1 MSLADVAKA
10 QGLSLS
16 AVKTRASRG
25 RRLLQQQLVE
35 CCRVALSPK
44 GAVMDYDA
52 RKAAAC
58 APSTAGCRAASS
70 CKPG

>member
-1 MSLADVAKA
+1 MSLADIAKA

-25 RRLLQQQLVE
+25 RRLLQQELVE

-44 GAVMDYDA
+44 GAVMDYDV

-58 APSTAGCRAASS
+58 APGTAGCRSAGS
-70 CKPG
+70 CRPG